1 MEKIFRVLQYDFFK
15 YKNVRVNNWPCE
27 HYNRQY
33 RNNYEICIMLVKR
46 GVDVINLNI
55 KDQNPVYM
63 TEEQISYSFPVF

>member
-27 HYNRQY
+27 HCNRQY

>member
-1 MEKIFRVLQYDFFK
+1 
-15 YKNVRVNNWPCE
+15 
-27 HYNRQY
+27 
-33 RNNYEICIMLVKR
+33 MLVKR